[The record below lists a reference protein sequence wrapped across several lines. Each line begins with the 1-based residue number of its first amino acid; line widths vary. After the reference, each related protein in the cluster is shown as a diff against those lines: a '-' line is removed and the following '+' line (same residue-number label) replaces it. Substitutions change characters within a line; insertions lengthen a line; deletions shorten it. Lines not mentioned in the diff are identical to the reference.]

1 MTRRLTG
8 VAIALVVI
16 TLALAALDRALAKVE
31 SAELHSTAQRAYLAG
46 NSLLQAGKAGEAI
59 DPLRQAHA
67 VERENP
73 DYELAL
79 ITAFIDSGRTADAE
93 PLMNEMLQ
101 REPNDGQ
108 VNLIAARLRTKEGN
122 AAEAEAYYHRAIYG
136 EWPDDPAG
144 HRIAARLELIDYLI
158 KANDLIKTNR
168 QQELLAELVSLDAE
182 PKANADARKRL
193 ASLFLLAGSPARAAD
208 IYREMAAKDPKN
220 IAAYE
225 GLGEAELEEGQY
237 AAARAAFS
245 QAFFRSPNDE
255 SIQSHLQILNT
266 VVALDPELRKLTSG
280 DKYRRSIH
288 ILDMARTGLA
298 ECLAKDSRPES
309 DESTKL
315 MSAAGAMASSTAPAH
330 VTNEAA
336 ESVLSLAEAV
346 WRARNQ
352 ACPASSEEEDVL
364 NLLMKK
370 LAS

>member
-8 VAIALVVI
+8 VVIALIVI
-16 TLALAALDRALAKVE
+16 TLALTALDKALAKVE
-31 SAELHSTAQRAYLAG
+31 SAELHSTAQRSYLAG
-46 NSLLQAGKAGEAI
+46 TRLLAAGKAGEAI
-59 DPLRQAHA
+59 DLLRQAHS

-101 REPNDGQ
+101 RVPNDGH
-108 VNLIAARLRTKEGN
+108 VNLIAARLRVREGN
-122 AAEAEAYYHRAIYG
+122 DADAEPYYHRAIYG

-144 HRIAARLELIDYLI
+144 HRIAARMELID
-158 KANDLIKTNR
+158 DLTKR
-168 QQELLAELVSLDAE
+168 GELTKRGLAELVSLDAE
-182 PKANADARKRL
+182 PAAGVDVRKRL
-193 ASLFLLAGSPARAAD
+193 ARLFFLAGSPARAAD
-208 IYREMAAKDPKN
+208 IYREMAAKDPKD

-225 GLGEAELEEGQY
+225 GLGEAELEQGQY
-237 AAARAAFS
+237 NAARAAFS
-245 QAFFRSPNDE
+245 QAFFQSPNNA

-266 VVALDPELRKLTSG
+266 VVALDPELRKLTSEE
-280 DKYRRSIH
+280 KYRRSIH
-288 ILDMARTGLA
+288 ILDMARTGLSQCA
-298 ECLAKDSRPES
+298 AKNSQAGT
-309 DESTKL
+309 DESARL
-315 MSAAGAMASSTAPAH
+315 MSTAAAAISSRGPAH

-336 ESVLSLAEAV
+336 ESVLALAEAV

-352 ACPASSEEEDVL
+352 ACNASSEEEDVL